1 MTSSLSVQQGSER
14 TVHGVIMAHARRSPG
29 APALLE
35 PGFAPLTY
43 ARLVDHFEAMVSG
56 LRAQGVGRGD
66 RVALLLG
73 NGAMMA
79 TALMAI
85 GAGATCVPLHPQLSA
100 PEVERLFA
108 GQRVRALV
116 TDTQLAS
123 PALEVA
129 RRLQLPIVEVSAA
142 ATGEAGAFR
151 VSSATAGPAPVLDA
165 EAEDLAIVLTTSG
178 TTAEPKAV
186 RYTHHD
192 LVYFVTDIA
201 ERLQLGPGDRCLNV
215 MPLFHSH
222 GLFVALL
229 ASLAAGGSV
238 ICTRG
243 LFFVPDFF
251 RWLKEE
257 QPTWYTAVP
266 TVQKSILSKAAEHR
280 DEIASC
286 KLRLVRAASA
296 SLSSEVAT
304 ELERTFNAPVI
315 ETYGMTEVLG
325 WLAHTPLPPQVRK
338 PGSVGIAGGH
348 TIGILAPDGSL
359 LPRGQVG
366 EFAIQGQ
373 DRVIAYEKDGVIEPI
388 PLTSDG
394 WFRTGDQAYQDE
406 DGYVFIT
413 GRTKELINRG
423 GEKVS
428 PSEVERVLK
437 EHAGIAEAVVFPV
450 ASPSIGEEVGCA
462 LIVRPGVVLT
472 SEDVRSFVSGKL
484 APYKVPRMIAFTA
497 EIPKGPTGKYQRL
510 TLAADL
516 GLLGSRSHHA

>member
-1 MTSSLSVQQGSER
+1 MTTSTSGHAVPER
-14 TVHGVIMAHARRSPG
+14 TMHGVIVAHARRAPD
-29 APALLE
+29 APAVLE
-35 PGFAPLTY
+35 PGFTPLSY
-43 ARLVDHFEAMVSG
+43 ARVVDHFEAMVSG
-56 LRAQGVGRGD
+56 LRALGVGRGD

-85 GAGATCVPLHPQLSA
+85 TAGATCVPLHPQLST

-108 GQRVRALV
+108 GQRIRALV
-116 TDTQLAS
+116 TDPKLAS
-123 PALEVA
+123 SALDVA
-129 RRLQLPIVEVSAA
+129 RRLQIPIVEVSAA
-142 ATGEAGAFR
+142 STGEAGAFTL
-151 VSSATAGPAPVLDA
+151 SSATGARVASLDA
-165 EAEDLAIVLTTSG
+165 EPEDLAVVLTTSG

-186 RYTHHD
+186 RYTHRD
-192 LVYFVTDIA
+192 LVYFVQDIA

-266 TVQKSILSKAAEHR
+266 TVQKSILAKAGEHR

-315 ETYGMTEVLG
+315 ETYGLTEILG
-325 WLAHTPLPPQVRK
+325 WLAHTPLPPRVRK

-348 TIGILAPDGSL
+348 VIGILSPDGSL
-359 LPRGQVG
+359 LPRGQTG
-366 EFAIQGQ
+366 ELAIRGR

-388 PLTSDG
+388 PLVDG
-394 WFRTGDQAYQDE
+394 WFRTGDQAYEDS
-406 DGYVFIT
+406 DGYFFIT
-413 GRTKELINRG
+413 GRTKEMINRG
-423 GEKVS
+423 GEKIS
-428 PSEVERVLK
+428 PSEVERILK

-450 ASPSIGEEVGCA
+450 PSPSIGEEVGCA

-472 SEDVRSFVSGKL
+472 SEDVRSFVAGKL
-484 APYKVPRMIAFTA
+484 APYKIPRMIAFTA
-497 EIPKGPTGKYQRL
+497 DIPKGPTGKYQRL

-516 GLLGSRSHHA
+516 GMLGAGARP